1 MTQPPPNSPRQPR
14 RGHGRPTLHDVAG
27 LAAVTRITVSRYL
40 NAPGQV
46 APETAARICAAIAA
60 IGYVPNLQ
68 AGQLAS
74 GRSKVVAALIPSI
87 NNSIFAETIQA
98 LSEGL
103 NNTGYELLLTCT
115 AYDMTREEAQLRAL
129 IGWAPAALVMT
140 GRQHSQTTLRLM
152 LAAQLAGTPVIEIWD
167 DRHADEA
174 EPAFARIGF
183 SHAEV
188 GRAMA
193 RHLLQQGHRH
203 LAYVHSPIPADFR
216 AQERGDAFA
225 AEAAAAGA
233 TLSLFRAG
241 TGDPFDAGRESL
253 IHLLSSQSAVTT
265 VTAVAF
271 SNDNLACGALLEA
284 KRRGIDVPGALSLLG
299 FGDFPIGRQLSPSLS
314 TISPPRGEI
323 GRAAAQA
330 LLAALTTNS
339 VTQGVSLPWVLL
351 ERDSSA
357 RKI

>member
-1 MTQPPPNSPRQPR
+1 MTQSPPNSPRQPR

-40 NAPGQV
+40 NAPEQV

-115 AYDMTREEAQLRAL
+115 AYDMTREESQLRAL

-152 LAAQLAGTPVIEIWD
+152 LEAQMAGTPVIEIWD
-167 DRHADEA
+167 DRHADDA

-203 LAYVHSPIPADFR
+203 LAYVHSPILADFR

-225 AEAAAAGA
+225 AEVAAAGA

-241 TGDPFDAGRESL
+241 AGDPFDAGRESL
-253 IHLLSSQSAVTT
+253 NHLLSSHAA

-271 SNDNLACGALLEA
+271 SNDNLACGALLET

-339 VTQGVSLPWVLL
+339 VAEGVSLPWVLL
-351 ERDSSA
+351 ERESGA
-357 RKI
+357 RKV